1 MGILRVVLIAAVLAA
16 SQIALALEN
25 LPGPMTEFNVELDS
39 SGISGGL
46 IPNVPHYPQAITVDS
61 AGDVFV
67 TGYSESDGSDPNN
80 SSLCGKKDGFVAKI
94 AKSFLSLYIP
104 FGTEEDDVGLALTID
119 VNTNTI
125 FSTGYTEGGRPAI
138 CTAQEEATASESVEE
153 FTPQFDITATPSSE
167 PEIHDRDWFILR
179 ASSGAATEST
189 RVFPL
194 LQEGDDEGLTI
205 TTDGKGTA
213 VFLGGRM
220 SSGFNQLAKTSLFIV
235 KYTSELAFEW
245 SYPDPSAQ
253 ASYQSFMDRVEKL
266 VFDPQADILYGACSV
281 FPSKG
286 QNGGTTDLLIVALR
300 SSAALV
306 WEMLLPKQTAG
317 ANLMTNALTIDRD
330 GYLFVNYV
338 EEESGGGKSIS
349 YLTKL
354 GNAEVLLSTRRALSG
369 TLFERTYGMSATQ
382 GRRIQYL
389 SYVGYRENPTDGES
403 ESNGF
408 WQDVVTV
415 GSSFGSS
422 ENLGVS
428 PLTSEPNELEFID
441 AQYHELSGE
450 WVLLRKNPRAV
461 LETPTPTATATI
473 PPEETA
479 SESMDDQPSPTA
491 VPDPSPTTV
500 PMPSPTSEPVL
511 PNAESRRIVW
521 ASFKFLPSP
530 LTPPS
535 GRNITI
541 QFDTRVTEFERE
553 LNKTTNG
560 LRQALQEATESF
572 SLEDVTVKL
581 ERADELLEGH
591 VFIAC
596 VGCDQDPER
605 EETVLGIMK
614 RSTEERI
621 GGQIEAVVNFTNA
634 QIIGNDETIESFTP
648 TPTPTPGVPI
658 VPEENESSTNTAAV
672 IAISVT
678 LGSLA
683 LILIV
688 LIIITWRRRRRPP
701 AIYQDI
707 GGEVSAP
714 V

>member
-1 MGILRVVLIAAVLAA
+1 MGIFPSVVLIAAVLAA
-16 SQIALALEN
+16 GQIALAQEN

-138 CTAQEEATASESVEE
+138 CTPQATVSEPVEE
-153 FTPQFDITATPSSE
+153 ITPVFDITATPSPE

-179 ASSGAATEST
+179 ASSGAVSEST

-220 SSGFNQLAKTSLFIV
+220 SSGFNQQANTSLFIV

-281 FPSKG
+281 FPSNG
-286 QNGGTTDLLIVALR
+286 QNGGTSDLLIVALR
-300 SSAALV
+300 SSAALL

-317 ANLMTNALTIDRD
+317 ANLATNALSIDPD

-338 EEESGGGKSIS
+338 EKEESGRSTS

-354 GNAEVLLSTRRALSG
+354 GSAEVLLSTRRALSG
-369 TLFERTYGMSATQ
+369 TLFERTFGMSATQ

-389 SYVGYRENPTDGES
+389 SYVEYRENPTDAES
-403 ESNGF
+403 ESEEA
-408 WQDVVTV
+408 WQDIVTV

-428 PLTSEPNELEFID
+428 PLTSEPTELEFID
-441 AQYHELSGE
+441 AQYHEVGGE
-450 WVLLRKNPRAV
+450 WVLLRENPLAV
-461 LETPTPTATATI
+461 PQTPTATI
-473 PPEETA
+473 PSET
-479 SESMDDQPSPTA
+479 PSPESTEFQMAQTA
-491 VPDPSPTTV
+491 VPNPADPSPTTV

-530 LTPPS
+530 LTPPT

-541 QFDTRVTEFERE
+541 RFDTSVSEFERE

-560 LRQALQEATESF
+560 LRQALQDATQSF
-572 SLEDVTVKL
+572 SLEDVTVSL
-581 ERADELLEGH
+581 EREDELLEGL
-591 VFIAC
+591 VDIAC

-605 EETVLGIMK
+605 EQTVLGIMK
-614 RSTEERI
+614 QSTEARI
-621 GGQIEAVVNFTNA
+621 GGKIEAKVSFTNA
-634 QIIGNDETIESFTP
+634 QIILHDETISSDTP
-648 TPTPTPGVPI
+648 TPTPTPGLPI
-658 VPEENESSTNTAAV
+658 APEDDEISTNTAAV

-678 LGSLA
+678 LGTLA
-683 LILIV
+683 LIMIV
-688 LIIITWRRRRRPP
+688 LIFVVWRRRRRPP